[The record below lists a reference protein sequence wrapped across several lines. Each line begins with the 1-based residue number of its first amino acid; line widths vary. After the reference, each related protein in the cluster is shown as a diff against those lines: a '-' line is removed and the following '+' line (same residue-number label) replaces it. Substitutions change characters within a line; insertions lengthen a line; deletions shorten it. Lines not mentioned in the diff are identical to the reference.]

1 MMSPVISPWLRF
13 YVFNLAWRS
22 NKLWKCR
29 PGHPEPPA
37 KIQKA
42 PSLLLLVP
50 CSELLPKCD
59 TSHPPG
65 TQVWLPS
72 DRVKMNV
79 KLVHWFNTCMFLN
92 IVSFWFIMFNFSFFQ
107 VPKRVPKTA
116 KLPQKGALVKKP
128 MYIKSYG
135 TIRAGLCVDLK
146 MVFANSR
153 QPRPFQR
160 HHQSKHHIPLP
171 ERKPGHNHYHGHHW
185 NVPLDV
191 ASHAFY
197 RVW

>member
-1 MMSPVISPWLRF
+1 
-13 YVFNLAWRS
+13 
-22 NKLWKCR
+22 
-29 PGHPEPPA
+29 
-37 KIQKA
+37 
-42 PSLLLLVP
+42 
-50 CSELLPKCD
+50 
-59 TSHPPG
+59 
-65 TQVWLPS
+65 
-72 DRVKMNV
+72 
-79 KLVHWFNTCMFLN
+79 
-92 IVSFWFIMFNFSFFQ
+92 MFNFSFFQ

-160 HHQSKHHIPLP
+160 DHKSKHHVSLP
-171 ERKPGHNHYHGHHW
+171 SREPGHNHYHGHHC